1 VGTLKDRDLEDENI
15 MAVTWRQP
23 ILVGGVG
30 LSFLLWLANSWN
42 PLGNGFGETTL
53 LALMATGGVAWWWRR
68 SSQPSQTIASP
79 QQSVDLAKA
88 EQAIDGCRQTISQ
101 LQAELPTET
110 DSQLQSRVAN
120 LQQKVE
126 SLPQQLQRQDISIG
140 VTGGQ
145 GTGKTTL
152 AQVLS
157 SSATNGDIPVCY
169 QDTTP
174 WFASEAAEWEAKQ
187 QLYNCDLVLF
197 LTSGDITDSEYQAIR
212 EIAIAPQRVLV
223 VWNQQ
228 YPQPK
233 TTVDTIRA
241 KLQQRLTGIVPAEDI
256 VAIAAAGREIT
267 VRQTQADGSVVTKTE
282 TTTPHLE
289 PLQQRLQQI
298 LHSDTIPSLL
308 YTSTYRQAIATQQE
322 IQNLLNQLRRDRAF
336 PQIERYQWIAAAA
349 AFANPIP
356 SGDIL
361 ATIAVNTQMVMDLS
375 KIYQQPFS
383 WSQAQEIAKTLGA
396 VIVKLGLVEL
406 STKTLT
412 TILKTNVTTYVA
424 GSAIEGVS
432 AAYITRIAGLG
443 LIDYFQ
449 EQPAITQPSQID
461 WQSMKQKLQAA
472 FQRTQQNEFLVSFA
486 KKAANRLPI
495 AG

>member
-1 VGTLKDRDLEDENI
+1 M

-23 ILVGGVG
+23 ILIGGVG

-53 LALMATGGVAWWWRR
+53 LALMAAGGVAWWWRR
-68 SSQPSQTIASP
+68 SPKTSEATPSP
-79 QQSVDLAKA
+79 LQSVDLTKA
-88 EQAIDGCRQTISQ
+88 EEAIDGCRQRVSQ
-101 LQAELPTET
+101 LQAELPAET
-110 DSQLQSRVAN
+110 DSQLQTRVAK
-120 LQQKVE
+120 LQEKVE
-126 SLPQQLQRQDISIG
+126 SLPQQLQRQDISVGI
-140 VTGGQ
+140 TGGQ

-157 SSATNGDIPVCY
+157 SQATTNSEISVRY

-187 QLYNCDLVLF
+187 QLQNADLVLF

-233 TTVDTIRA
+233 TTQDTIRA
-241 KLQQRLTGIVPAEDI
+241 KLQQRLAGIVPAEDI
-256 VAIAAAGREIT
+256 VAIAAAGREMP
-267 VRQTQADGSVVTKTE
+267 VRYTQADGSVVTKTE
-282 TTTPHLE
+282 TTTSQLE
-289 PLQQRLQQI
+289 QLQQRLQS
-298 LHSDTIPSLL
+298 LLSSEAIPSLL

-322 IQNLLNQLRRDRAF
+322 IQSLLNQLRRDRAL
-336 PQIERYQWIAAAA
+336 PQIERYQWVAAAA

-449 EQPAITQPSQID
+449 EQPAITKPSQID

-472 FQRTQQNEFLVSFA
+472 FQRTQKNEFLVSFA
-486 KKAANRLPI
+486 KKAASRLQI
-495 AG
+495 EG